1 MSTLK
6 EVEVLLRKV
15 KKENR
20 ELKKAIEEKD
30 LHIKFLNERLDNWAD
45 KNALLREE
53 KLKITVDDVIAFQ
66 KAKAEYASSQNRS
79 LTEQL
84 EKQEKVELDGNL
96 SGRTVKLNKPMKG
109 DVKKFKVFVKDGDKV
124 KKINFGDP
132 NMSIKKNSPARKKS
146 YCARSGGIKGKNNK
160 LSANYWSRKMWN
172 C

>member
-6 EVEVLLRKV
+6 EVEALLRKS

-20 ELKKAIEEKD
+20 ELKKDNDEKD

-45 KNALLREE
+45 KNAQLREE

-66 KAKAEYASSQNRS
+66 KSKADYASSQNQS

-96 SGRTVKLNKPMKG
+96 SGQ
-109 DVKKFKVFVKDGDKV
+109 D
-124 KKINFGDP
+124 
-132 NMSIKKNSPARKKS
+132 S
-146 YCARSGGIKGKNNK
+146 
-160 LSANYWSRKMWN
+160 
-172 C
+172 

>member
-1 MSTLK
+1 MSPLK

-84 EKQEKVELDGNL
+84 EKQEKQIKELIVQLGKTKEKQNDLSIKNSRLWQKEQIRLQHDTLMQKLKAIDFNYELDVCAAEYQHG
-96 SGRTVKLNKPMKG
+96 TVIFPAIEIENEIEN
-109 DVKKFKVFVKDGDKV
+109 DV
-124 KKINFGDP
+124 
-132 NMSIKKNSPARKKS
+132 M
-146 YCARSGGIKGKNNK
+146 
-160 LSANYWSRKMWN
+160 
-172 C
+172 

>member
-6 EVEVLLRKV
+6 EVEALLRKS

-20 ELKKAIEEKD
+20 ELKKDNDEKD

-45 KNALLREE
+45 KNAQLREE

-66 KAKAEYASSQNRS
+66 KSKADYASSQNQS

-96 SGRTVKLNKPMKG
+96 SG
-109 DVKKFKVFVKDGDKV
+109 
-124 KKINFGDP
+124 
-132 NMSIKKNSPARKKS
+132 
-146 YCARSGGIKGKNNK
+146 
-160 LSANYWSRKMWN
+160 
-172 C
+172 